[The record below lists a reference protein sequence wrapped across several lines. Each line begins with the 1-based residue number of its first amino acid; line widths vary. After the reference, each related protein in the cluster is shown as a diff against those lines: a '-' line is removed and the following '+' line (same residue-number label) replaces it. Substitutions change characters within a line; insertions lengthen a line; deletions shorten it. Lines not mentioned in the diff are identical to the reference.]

1 MVTAQNHEILMR
13 RCFTLASLGLGQTAP
28 NPLVGC
34 VIVKDGEIIG
44 EGFHRK
50 FGERHAEVDAMSNV
64 KEQSMLVG
72 STIYVNLEPCN
83 HHGKTPPCTEAVV
96 KAGVS
101 KVIIS
106 NVDPNPLVAG
116 SGIRY
121 LKERGVE
128 VVTGVCDQEGAY
140 LNRRFLVYHKQK
152 RPYVILKWAQT
163 SDGFIAPLDSLRKN
177 SLEPFWISCETSRL
191 LVHKWRSEEQ
201 SILVGRK
208 TIEMDNPALTCR
220 YPGGINPIRIAID
233 PELKIAKSKRIFDRP
248 GRVIVLNRL
257 KSEISENIQYLKL
270 QLTNAY
276 SVLDTL
282 YQQGIQSVL
291 VEGGTHTI
299 MQFIQDNL
307 WDECRIFT
315 SPTKLEKGIKSPS
328 IKREPDDTIEV
339 SNDRLD
345 LYLNKML
352 N

>member
-1 MVTAQNHEILMR
+1 MANALNHELLMR

-50 FGERHAEVDAMSNV
+50 YGEQHAEVNAMSNV
-64 KEQSMLVG
+64 KDQSKLLG

-83 HHGKTPPCTEAVV
+83 HHGKTPPCTESVV

-121 LKERGVE
+121 LTDKGIE
-128 VVTGVCDQEGAY
+128 VITGVCDQEGAY
-140 LNRRFLVYHKQK
+140 LNRRFLVYHKHK

-163 SDGFIAPLDSLRKN
+163 SDGFIAPVDSSRKI
-177 SLEPFWISCETSRL
+177 SMEPFWISCETSRL

-233 PELKIAKSKRIFDRP
+233 PDLKIKKSKQIFDRP

-257 KSEISENIQYLKL
+257 RSETSENIQYLKFKNS
-270 QLTNAY
+270 NAR
-276 SVLDTL
+276 SVLDAL
-282 YQQGIQSVL
+282 YQEGIQSVL

-299 MQFIQDNL
+299 KQFIQEDL

-315 SPTKLEKGIKSPS
+315 SPNKLEKGIKSP
-328 IKREPDDTIEV
+328 IINRKPDDTIEI
-339 SNDRLD
+339 SDDRLD
-345 LYLNKML
+345 LYLNKRH